1 MTGGSRGCSHC
12 CRVNHGHCSECS
24 LQRQLYSALAICLIS
39 DKITRENGHWH
50 SCLHHRRDEV
60 QYIITTT
67 TVWLLC
73 CNLFG
78 IHVES
83 WLTRTDH
90 FTILSPVR
98 SRQLLCIGVPGVGG
112 RPAVLTP
119 PWLWTQW
126 VTVTSPGPGRA
137 RPPHRVVRLSRAPGA
152 GHNFHSCWSQL
163 HLVD

>member
-50 SCLHHRRDEV
+50 FCLHHRRDEV

-90 FTILSPVR
+90 FTILSQSVADSFSVVGCR
-98 SRQLLCIGVPGVGG
+98 VSVAGRQCWLPRDSELSE
-112 RPAVLTP
+112 
-119 PWLWTQW
+119 WLWL
-126 VTVTSPGPGRA
+126 VPAPAEPGHLTVSWDWAELPVLATTFIPA
-137 RPPHRVVRLSRAPGA
+137 D
-152 GHNFHSCWSQL
+152 HNYI
-163 HLVD
+163 